1 MNKPSDTLKNRTQ
14 TIGKAMEHL
23 EVKIVDKN
31 ENTVQVNE
39 VGELYVRGYNTMLG
53 YWEDPEKTN
62 ETYTKD
68 RFLKT
73 G

>member
-1 MNKPSDTLKNRTQ
+1 MNKPSDTLENRTQ
-14 TIGKAMEHL
+14 TIGKAMEHT

-31 ENTVQVNE
+31 ENIVQVNE

-53 YWEDPEKTN
+53 YWEDQEKTN
-62 ETYTKD
+62 ETFTKD